1 MELADAIWAQ
11 SISFYT
17 CLWLRVFEFES
28 CVLFRRF
35 CVVTLVSCPSSFS
48 FFLFLTPDD
57 QWREVH
63 HNEMKVGYEPTTCD
77 GRAVDNISPYETSVS
92 SVALAVSGAAQ
103 IAGSQEKLAG
113 TISPLTTTSDQLET
127 SKTKPSS
134 GLQRMEASASKAQTV
149 DLVFG
154 WTMVSRRF
162 KVRDEVLPLMD
173 QGGEWP
179 CLRLRFTKKQQLSM
193 EDVS

>member
-1 MELADAIWAQ
+1 MQGEEGYWETSSQQPKYNMSQLAVAQVWKSWRHGASRCHWAQ

-63 HNEMKVGYEPTTCD
+63 HNEMKVGYEPPLAMAEPSTTF
-77 GRAVDNISPYETSVS
+77 RHTKQVYQVWYW
-92 SVALAVSGAAQ
+92 Q
-103 IAGSQEKLAG
+103 F
-113 TISPLTTTSDQLET
+113 LE
-127 SKTKPSS
+127 
-134 GLQRMEASASKAQTV
+134 L
-149 DLVFG
+149 
-154 WTMVSRRF
+154 
-162 KVRDEVLPLMD
+162 
-173 QGGEWP
+173 
-179 CLRLRFTKKQQLSM
+179 LRLQEVKKNLQEPSRH
-193 EDVS
+193 